1 MNLRFNV
8 IGTPAPQGSKTR
20 MPNGAMV
27 EGSSATGRLKHRT
40 WRQAVALEAHH
51 QRQLHETCF
60 FGPCSVAVTFRFPM
74 PASRPA
80 SWKRRV
86 ASGEVIGWKSTK
98 PDLDKLARALGDA
111 LVEGGLVERDECI
124 SQWLMNKIEVAPG
137 EWTGATITV
146 SQL

>member
-60 FGPCSVAVTFRFPM
+60 LGPCSVSVTFRFPM

-86 ASGEVIGWKSTK
+86 ANGEAVGWKSTK

-124 SQWLMNKIEVAPG
+124 SQWLLNKIEVAPG

-146 SQL
+146 AQL